1 MSFPHVPISARCKA
15 LWLGNL
21 GSGRDLPNKAS
32 LEKSNGSGNQHLL
45 CILYKNRSK
54 NTRFFPCPICVHSR
68 LRRNFQARWA
78 SWTTFWKKKPNL
90 PVQDSRKCELT
101 ASGRLPHFHHDLLA
115 FIDIECKV
123 SPPQDF
129 LCHWMSNLSGFFGGN
144 LNRTCQSSCLGWV
157 TPSRNYTAYGT
168 RGLL

>member
-1 MSFPHVPISARCKA
+1 MQSTVT
-15 LWLGNL
+15 GE
-21 GSGRDLPNKAS
+21 SGKWERPSQDQATNTFFVYCIKTDL
-32 LEKSNGSGNQHLL
+32 
-45 CILYKNRSK
+45 

-78 SWTTFWKKKPNL
+78 SWTTFWKKIPNL

-157 TPSRNYTAYGT
+157 TPSRSYTAYG
-168 RGLL
+168 RGGLL